1 MGVCSRPLPRGRG
14 RRLLTEGGAVP
25 GCGSGR
31 RGDARTV
38 ACVAAMPVGP
48 ASRLVRRPWSCLPAR
63 PALVGSGVPA
73 PAARVGSG
81 FRARPAPAGSGFRA
95 RFALA
100 GSGVQAVPCAR
111 GVRCPGRETG
121 VIEDDGHVAACH
133 HVPVHTSQAPGGNRG
148 KAVGLGLALGS
159 AVAFGGSGVAAKPL
173 IEAGLDPLHVV
184 WLRVAG
190 AALVMLPLAVR
201 HRDLLRR
208 RPALLAGFGLFAV
221 AGVQACY
228 FAAISRIPVG
238 VALLV
243 EYLAPALLLG
253 WVRFVQRR
261 PVTRAAA
268 VGVVLAVGGLACV
281 VEVWAGLGFDAL
293 GLFLA
298 FAAACCQVG
307 YFVLSDRGAD
317 AGEDAPDPLG
327 VIAYGLLI
335 GALVL
340 TVVARPWG
348 MDWSVLVG
356 EADLDGTAV
365 SAWVLLGW
373 VVLVATVLAYTT
385 GVVSVRR
392 LSPQVAGVVACLEA
406 VIATG
411 LAWVLLG
418 EHLSA
423 PQIVGGAIVLVGAF
437 IAQSSAPAKAPDAP
451 VAAGAGDAPSGAGAA
466 GDRPGPGS
474 ELSARGTGV

>member
-1 MGVCSRPLPRGRG
+1 
-14 RRLLTEGGAVP
+14 
-25 GCGSGR
+25 
-31 RGDARTV
+31 
-38 ACVAAMPVGP
+38 MPVP
-48 ASRLVRRPWSCLPAR
+48 TSVSTPSDRRK
-63 PALVGSGVPA
+63 G
-73 PAARVGSG
+73 
-81 FRARPAPAGSGFRA
+81 
-95 RFALA
+95 
-100 GSGVQAVPCAR
+100 
-111 GVRCPGRETG
+111 
-121 VIEDDGHVAACH
+121 
-133 HVPVHTSQAPGGNRG
+133 
-148 KAVGLGLALGS
+148 VGLGLALLS
-159 AVAFGGSGVAAKPL
+159 ALAFGGSGVAAKPL

-201 HRDLLRR
+201 HRGLLRR
-208 RPALLAGFGLFAV
+208 RPGLLAGFGLFAV

-243 EYLAPALLLG
+243 EYLAPALVLG

-293 GLFLA
+293 GLLLA
-298 FAAACCQVG
+298 LGAACCQVG
-307 YFVLSDRGAD
+307 YFVLSDQGSD
-317 AGEDAPDPLG
+317 GEEVPDPLG

-335 GALVL
+335 GAAVL
-340 TVVARPWG
+340 TVVARPWS
-348 MDWSVLVG
+348 MEWSVLTG
-356 EADLDGTAV
+356 
-365 SAWVLLGW
+365 SAEMNGAPVAALVLLAW
-373 VVLVATVLAYTT
+373 IVLVATVAAYVT

-406 VIATG
+406 VIATV

-423 PQIVGGAIVLVGAF
+423 PQIVGGAVVLAGAF
-437 IAQSSAPAKAPDAP
+437 IAQSSAPAKGSGKP
-451 VAAGAGDAPSGAGAA
+451 VASG
-466 GDRPGPGS
+466 GPER
-474 ELSARGTGV
+474 ELSTPGTAA